1 MKHRH
6 SHKHIFSC
14 PDVYL
19 HLCENLDEQIDSE
32 SCRRIK
38 AHIQECEHCSAMLDS
53 LKKTVYLYRKYPTPK
68 IPSKIKSE
76 LFAVIRLD
84 KEKSKTTKER

>member
-1 MKHRH
+1 MKHQH
-6 SHKHIFSC
+6 TKKHIFSHS
-14 PDVYL
+14 DVYK
-19 HLCENLDEQIDSE
+19 HLCENLDEKIDSE

-38 AHIQECEHCSAMLDS
+38 AHIQGCEHCSAMLDS

-76 LFAVIRLD
+76 LFAVIRLEN
-84 KEKSKTTKER
+84 EKSKKPKDC